1 MVSQTEHEL
10 TGYPSIDKPW
20 LKYYTAEALAKPP
33 VKSTIFERI
42 YENNKSHSDD
52 IAINYFGNKISYGTM
67 FGQIEKCKNAMIN
80 YGVKQGDKV
89 ALLMTSTPELVYVV
103 LALCRIGAT
112 ADLISPL
119 FSEKQIIDRVNE
131 TDADIMFVLDS
142 LYEKISDA
150 TEKMCIKKYVIVE
163 VTNGMS
169 GVTKIMA
176 SMKLTKH
183 IVYTSQIIKWK
194 EFMLGQQCGIED
206 CPYIPDYPCIMVYSS
221 GSTGASKGIVLTNDG
236 INATISHYTDTGFLH
251 ERGNTFLQMIPVW
264 FSTGIVLS
272 VLMPLCVG
280 ITVILEPIFSGE
292 TFANDIRK
300 YKPNMTLTA
309 TSLWLYVL
317 EDKKM
322 KKADMSKFLYPIT
335 GGEQIL
341 PETEK
346 AINEFLKKHGCKAP
360 LIKGYG
366 MCELGSTITTSSPV
380 HSKLGSVGYPIKNV
394 NVSAFSEKYEMVKYY
409 ERGEICVSS
418 PAHMKE
424 YFKNTESTDNFFFE
438 DADGN
443 RWGKTGDVGYIDEDG
458 DVYISGRA
466 ADIFISIKGNKIYNF
481 DIEAVIRENCNIKDC
496 EVVGFDKGKYEVPVA
511 YLVIDNNYTGSKEE
525 LLIKLHEVNKDKMD
539 AEHVPAGYKFVKS
552 FPVKNNGK
560 RDMDAI
566 KKDVD
571 DIIWV

>member
-1 MVSQTEHEL
+1 
-10 TGYPSIDKPW
+10 
-20 LKYYTAEALAKPP
+20 
-33 VKSTIFERI
+33 
-42 YENNKSHSDD
+42 
-52 IAINYFGNKISYGTM
+52 
-67 FGQIEKCKNAMIN
+67 
-80 YGVKQGDKV
+80 
-89 ALLMTSTPELVYVV
+89 
-103 LALCRIGAT
+103 
-112 ADLISPL
+112 
-119 FSEKQIIDRVNE
+119 
-131 TDADIMFVLDS
+131 
-142 LYEKISDA
+142 
-150 TEKMCIKKYVIVE
+150 
-163 VTNGMS
+163 
-169 GVTKIMA
+169 
-176 SMKLTKH
+176 
-183 IVYTSQIIKWK
+183 
-194 EFMLGQQCGIED
+194 
-206 CPYIPDYPCIMVYSS
+206 
-221 GSTGASKGIVLTNDG
+221 
-236 INATISHYTDTGFLH
+236 
-251 ERGNTFLQMIPVW
+251 
-264 FSTGIVLS
+264 
-272 VLMPLCVG
+272 
-280 ITVILEPIFSGE
+280 
-292 TFANDIRK
+292 
-300 YKPNMTLTA
+300 
-309 TSLWLYVL
+309 
-317 EDKKM
+317 M

-438 DADGN
+438 YADGN

-458 DVYISGRA
+458 DVYILGRA

-481 DIEAVIRENCNIKDC
+481 DIEAVIRENRNIKDC

-525 LLIKLHEVNKDKMD
+525 LLIKLHEINKDKMD
-539 AEHVPAGYKFVKS
+539 AEHVPAGYKFVKN